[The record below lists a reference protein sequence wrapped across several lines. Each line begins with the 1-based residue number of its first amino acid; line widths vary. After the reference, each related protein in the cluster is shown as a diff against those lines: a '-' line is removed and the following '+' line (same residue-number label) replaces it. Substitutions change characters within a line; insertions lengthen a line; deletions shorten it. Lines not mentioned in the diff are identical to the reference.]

1 MRLSFVVQ
9 IKSDSALASLLRLCW
24 SEYLQR
30 QRHHGG
36 EDSHGVKSAI
46 LRDSRS
52 RITLLWGAII
62 VCAHDDGCPYPE
74 MILLPV

>member
-24 SEYLQR
+24 SEYPQR

-36 EDSHGVKSAI
+36 EDSYVVK
-46 LRDSRS
+46 S
-52 RITLLWGAII
+52 RITRLWSA
-62 VCAHDDGCPYPE
+62 VNLCAHDDGCPYPE
-74 MILLPV
+74 MISLPV